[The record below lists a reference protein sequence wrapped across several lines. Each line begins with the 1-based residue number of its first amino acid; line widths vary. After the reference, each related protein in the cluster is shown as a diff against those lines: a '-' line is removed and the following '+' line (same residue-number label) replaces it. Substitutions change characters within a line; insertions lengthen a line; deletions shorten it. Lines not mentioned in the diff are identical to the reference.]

1 MFAALIRRV
10 KPYKA
15 PVDVVRSSGTLRGFV
30 LRASGKH
37 QLLAGLLAVAVA
49 LLNFVPIELQRRVVD
64 IAIADRDVTALLVLG
79 GLYLAT
85 VLLHSGLKY
94 ALMVYQGWVGESA
107 VKTARDQLAAVA
119 SKRPA
124 REHAESGQT
133 ANVIGSEIDGVG
145 GFVGTSISEF
155 VVNLTLLTAVGGYML
170 YIQPEIALVSAIA
183 LVPQVWLAI
192 TMQGDLNVLV
202 ERQVGLVRK
211 LGNEAVAS
219 SQDSSKGRRK
229 ALRTIRT
236 IFGNRI
242 QLYLLKYGL
251 KSLLNLAN
259 ALGSLVVLIVG
270 SYLVIVGQTTIGT
283 VVAFISGFERL
294 SGPLRDLLNFYR
306 EYSQAKVQYQM
317 IAQWVEAGTA
327 APADSVKA

>member
-10 KPYKA
+10 KPYRA
-15 PVDVVRSSGTLRGFV
+15 PAEVVRSNGTLRGFV
-30 LRASGKH
+30 LRASGRH
-37 QLLAGLLAVAVA
+37 QLYAGLLAIAVA

-64 IAIADRDVTALLVLG
+64 IAIADKDVTALLVLG

-124 REHAESGQT
+124 REHAKSGQT
-133 ANVIGSEIDGVG
+133 ANVIGNEIDGVG

-155 VVNLTLLTAVGGYML
+155 VVNLTLLTAVAGYML
-170 YIQPEIALVSAIA
+170 YVQPEIALVSAIA
-183 LVPQVWLAI
+183 LVPQVWLAVY
-192 TMQGDLNVLV
+192 MQADLNVLV

-219 SQDSSKGRRK
+219 STTVRK
-229 ALRTIRT
+229 AARRR
-236 IFGNRI
+236 FGR
-242 QLYLLKYGL
+242 
-251 KSLLNLAN
+251 SAPSS
-259 ALGSLVVLIVG
+259 A
-270 SYLVIVGQTTIGT
+270 T
-283 VVAFISGFERL
+283 VSGCIC
-294 SGPLRDLLNFYR
+294 SNTG
-306 EYSQAKVQYQM
+306 
-317 IAQWVEAGTA
+317 
-327 APADSVKA
+327 